1 MSSFT
6 LYWLCRVTF
15 DYNCRIFGNS
25 GDILIVVVKMTA
37 HWDAHPIAPHGPGSG
52 RGEIEVLG
60 GGSVVGARGLLKG
73 VWGGNRV

>member
-1 MSSFT
+1 M
-6 LYWLCRVTF
+6 
-15 DYNCRIFGNS
+15 
-25 GDILIVVVKMTA
+25 VVVKMTA